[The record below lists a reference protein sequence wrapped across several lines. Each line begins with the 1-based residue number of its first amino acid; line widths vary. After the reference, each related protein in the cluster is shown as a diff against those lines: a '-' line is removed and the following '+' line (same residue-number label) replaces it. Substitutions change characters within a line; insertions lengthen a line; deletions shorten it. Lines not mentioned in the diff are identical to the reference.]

1 MKQDFFKRLTICR
14 TLCYNFIVFI
24 AAAHAMREQKKG
36 EHIMS
41 GYTVKNKGVA
51 FIFNV
56 IITAICLASVLAYFV
71 LPLWKVNVSCTLTS
85 EMFRSITGESGENE
99 ELMKEIADEL
109 EKKPID
115 AAFDITLKTK
125 TFLASFASDGEKL
138 VAEMVDYNAETLAN
152 QLSGTVKEVSK
163 AAVRATAKNSLK
175 ETLKDGSAEYQ
186 WKDEETVN
194 AELDKLT
201 DALMKDDATVSSVSD
216 AAADAIAN
224 VYKSETG
231 NDIPEAD
238 KQAAKAEMEKMLKE
252 VADENGNI
260 DADKLITD
268 MLAQMLSG
276 NSGSGNNENGDG
288 NGTGADKETAAATF
302 TAAKTFHRFLG
313 IGEGSGETAGSG
325 GSSGETTG
333 SGEADSMQALKDSLT
348 QAINEK
354 IGGQMN
360 TFLLVMKITGGVI
373 LFTLF
378 TWAYIVLKILCK
390 AATANPVVKLKL
402 PIWLGWLPF
411 LILYA
416 VPTGVIKLAGS
427 ASAETAAMLAG
438 MNFSFFTCGVVSALA
453 ALALII
459 AWVPYHRLIQRD

>member
-1 MKQDFFKRLTICR
+1 
-14 TLCYNFIVFI
+14 
-24 AAAHAMREQKKG
+24 
-36 EHIMS
+36 MS

-85 EMFRSITGESGENE
+85 EMFRTITGESGENE

-125 TFLASFASDGEKL
+125 TFLASFATDGEKL
-138 VAEMVDYNAETLAN
+138 VAEMVDYNAETLTN

-276 NSGSGNNENGDG
+276 NSGSGNNENGDD
-288 NGTGADKETAAATF
+288 NGTGDEKETAAATF
-302 TAAKTFHRFLG
+302 TAARTSDLF
-313 IGEGSGETAGSG
+313 IGTGEASGETAGSG

-416 VPTGVIKLAGS
+416 VPTVVIKLAGS

-459 AWVPYHRLIQRD
+459 AWVPYHRLTQRD